1 MMTKLRERTA
11 IILWIVIFAFV
22 GLIVVE
28 WGADYSGSGSNPA
41 GDAVGVVNGEKI
53 TLKQFQQALRFA
65 AQRQRAAGE
74 ASDQDGL
81 VRELWDEF
89 VRDILVSQE
98 IERLGIE
105 ITDKELALVT
115 RTQPPPAV
123 QTMEVFQTEGVF
135 DPVKY
140 NQFLSDPT
148 TYSDPRNKF
157 FVMQVEDI
165 VRQQW
170 LNYRLQSFLKET
182 VQVSPAELREYFED
196 RNELVE
202 VEYLFVPS
210 SSIPDGEVTLSEG
223 DLEAYFQ
230 ENAEDYRHPEQIRIE
245 FVAYPKTA
253 SAEDSALVAEEIK
266 TLRKEI
272 LAGADFE
279 ALAKS
284 VSEDEGSAVNGGD
297 LGVFGRGRMV
307 QAFEQVAFEL
317 EPGQV
322 SDPVMSPF
330 GWHLIK
336 AEERLEEEGKE
347 QIRARHILL
356 KIGPS
361 RQTQESLSEKAE
373 EFREVAENL
382 GFLEAVG
389 VTGMQVRDSGY
400 LQEGQAVPSL
410 GPDTAW
416 LVNQF
421 FEGEVGTVSQVLQNE
436 RFFWVAH
443 LSERREEGVA
453 ALEEVRQ
460 QAERMARLEKKAEI
474 CSRRLEGVRQQV
486 LSSRTLDQAAAE
498 ENLEVRRPEPF
509 ARSESVPNVGRRNAF
524 VGAAFR
530 LEPGELSEV
539 VTLPRG
545 AYLLRSVDK
554 VAADEDQFQAERE
567 QLAQQLLIERQNE
580 VLQTWFTQIFQSA
593 DIQDNRHRFFTF

>member
-11 IILWIVIFAFV
+11 IILWFVIFAFV

-53 TLKQFQQALRFA
+53 TVKQFQQALRFT
-65 AQRQRAAGE
+65 AQRQRTAGE
-74 ASDQDGL
+74 PSDEDRL

-89 VRDILVSQE
+89 VRDILVRQE

-105 ITDKELALVT
+105 ITDRELALVT

-148 TYSDPRNKF
+148 TYSDPNNKF
-157 FVMQVEDI
+157 FVMQVEEI

-170 LNYRLQSFLKET
+170 LNYRLQSILKET
-182 VQVSPAELREYFED
+182 VQVSPAELREHFED

-210 SSIPDGEVTLSEG
+210 SSISDGEVALGAE

-230 ENAEDYRHPEQIRIE
+230 ENAEDYRHPEQIRME
-245 FVAYPKTA
+245 FVAFPKTA
-253 SAEDSALVAEEIK
+253 SAEDSALVAKEIR
-266 TLRKEI
+266 TLRKEV

-279 ALAKS
+279 ALARS
-284 VSEDEGSAVNGGD
+284 VSEDEGSAANGGD

-322 SDPVMSPF
+322 SEPVMTPF

-336 AEERLEEEGKE
+336 AEERLQEDGQE

-356 KIGPS
+356 KFNPS
-361 RQTQESLSEKAE
+361 RRTQESLSKKAE

-382 GFLEAVG
+382 SFPDAVG
-389 VTGMQVRDSGY
+389 VTGMQSRDSGY
-400 LQEGQAVPSL
+400 LQKGQAVPSL

-421 FEGEVGTVSQVLQNE
+421 FDSEVGAVSQVLQND
-436 RFFWVAH
+436 RFFWVAQ

-460 QAERMARLEKKAEI
+460 QVERMARLERKAET

-486 LSSRTLDQAAAE
+486 LSGRSLDQAAAE

-509 ARSESVPNVGRRNAF
+509 SRSESVPDIGRRNAF

-545 AYLLRSVDK
+545 AYLIRAVDK

>member
-1 MMTKLRERTA
+1 
-11 IILWIVIFAFV
+11 
-22 GLIVVE
+22 
-28 WGADYSGSGSNPA
+28 
-41 GDAVGVVNGEKI
+41 
-53 TLKQFQQALRFA
+53 
-65 AQRQRAAGE
+65 
-74 ASDQDGL
+74 
-81 VRELWDEF
+81 
-89 VRDILVSQE
+89 
-98 IERLGIE
+98 
-105 ITDKELALVT
+105 
-115 RTQPPPAV
+115 
-123 QTMEVFQTEGVF
+123 MEVFQTEGVF

-148 TYSDPRNKF
+148 TYSDPNNKF
-157 FVMQVEDI
+157 FVMQVEEI

-170 LNYRLQSFLKET
+170 LNYRLQSILKET
-182 VQVSPAELREYFED
+182 VQVSPAELRGHFED

-210 SSIPDGEVTLSEG
+210 SSISDGEVALSAE

-230 ENAEDYRHPEQIRIE
+230 ENAEDYRHPEQIRME
-245 FVAYPKTA
+245 FVAFPKTA
-253 SAEDSALVAEEIK
+253 SAEDSALVAKEIR
-266 TLRKEI
+266 TLRKEV

-279 ALAKS
+279 ALARS

-322 SDPVMSPF
+322 SEPVMTPF

-336 AEERLEEEGKE
+336 AEERLQEDGQE

-356 KIGPS
+356 KFNPS
-361 RQTQESLSEKAE
+361 RRTQESLSKKAE

-382 GFLEAVG
+382 SFPDAVG
-389 VTGMQVRDSGY
+389 VTGMQSRDSGY
-400 LQEGQAVPSL
+400 LQKGQAVPSL

-421 FEGEVGTVSQVLQNE
+421 FDSEVGAVSQVLQND
-436 RFFWVAH
+436 RFFWVAQ

-460 QAERMARLEKKAEI
+460 QVERMARLERKAEA

-486 LSSRTLDQAAAE
+486 LGGRSLDQAAAE

-509 ARSESVPNVGRRNAF
+509 SRSESVPDIGRRNAF

-545 AYLLRSVDK
+545 AYLIRAVDK